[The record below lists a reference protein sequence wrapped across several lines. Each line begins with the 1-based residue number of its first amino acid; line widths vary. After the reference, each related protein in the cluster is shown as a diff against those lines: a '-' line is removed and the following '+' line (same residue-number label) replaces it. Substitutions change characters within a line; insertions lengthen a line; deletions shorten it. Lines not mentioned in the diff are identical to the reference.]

1 MIEFDHADTGRQL
14 FTITSLARNTC
25 NTMNDRTSKA
35 VAFLA
40 VGGTMSFMQVLPVL
54 GSVADAPA
62 VAWLPELTIGLV
74 WGVCGVVA
82 ALTAL
87 TGAGIDRRDDGSLPW
102 YTWGFAGLLVATL
115 VLGLA
120 FGYLTR
126 DWARFRAELV
136 GPIVGLVVIAYF
148 VLRRR

>member
-1 MIEFDHADTGRQL
+1 
-14 FTITSLARNTC
+14 
-25 NTMNDRTSKA
+25 MNDRTSKA

-40 VGGTMSFMQVLPVL
+40 VGGTMSFIKVLPVF

-74 WGVCGVVA
+74 WGVSGVVA

-102 YTWGFAGLLVATL
+102 YAWGFAGLLVATL
-115 VLGLA
+115 VLGLG
-120 FGYLTR
+120 FGYLTG
-126 DWARFRAELV
+126 DFARFAVDLV
-136 GPIVGLVVIAYF
+136 APIVGLAVIAYF
-148 VLRRR
+148 ALRRR